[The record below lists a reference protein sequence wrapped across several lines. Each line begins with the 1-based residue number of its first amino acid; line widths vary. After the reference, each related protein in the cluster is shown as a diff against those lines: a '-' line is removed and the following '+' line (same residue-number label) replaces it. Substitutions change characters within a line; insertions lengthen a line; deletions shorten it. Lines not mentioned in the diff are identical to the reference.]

1 MWSMPAYAATE
12 TARIVGQ
19 LRHAVM
25 ITRRTTPRRRRH
37 DHFCWTRAV
46 LLLHPTRADVVGV
59 GIVGV
64 RQVLDVVG
72 ATVRAGDVSARGMR
86 GGWAYATTGLTV
98 VIHPT
103 PAMAAR

>member
-1 MWSMPAYAATE
+1 MLQLSYWISALARRVCVWSMPAYAATE

-46 LLLHPTRADVVGV
+46 LLLHP
-59 GIVGV
+59 
-64 RQVLDVVG
+64 
-72 ATVRAGDVSARGMR
+72 
-86 GGWAYATTGLTV
+86 
-98 VIHPT
+98 
-103 PAMAAR
+103 PAQT